1 MKRSLL
7 FLTTTLFLFS
17 INNST
22 AQTTWGD
29 SLTLQIEAIAQ
40 VSHAQITITWPADA
54 DALSFQVY
62 RKSKT
67 ATTWG
72 GVMATLTTGTTS
84 YVDATATLGSIYDYK
99 IVMNS
104 SGTPAKY
111 GYLSSGINVQA
122 NSNRGIAIVVI
133 ENTYVSNPV
142 YQAAIDQTLM
152 DLELDGWYPK
162 TLYVNSTDAADVVKA
177 NIVSLHSE
185 NTTMTKLLLLIGHV
199 PIPHSGELNP
209 DGHADHIGAWP
220 TDTYYADLSGSWSDA
235 SISNIT
241 SANPRNHNIPGDGKF
256 DQSYIPSDVD
266 LQTGRVDLAELPAFP
281 ESEETLL
288 LRYMDKL
295 HRFKTTAI
303 NVNDKALI
311 DDNFTTYTE
320 GFSQNGYRNFAP
332 LVGRVNFSTTADY
345 LTEASYFTGTTG
357 TYLWAYG
364 CGGGWY
370 SGAGGI
376 GSTAN
381 FPTDSL
387 CSIFSMLFGSY
398 FGDWDYSDAFLRA
411 PLAQGNTLT
420 NCWAGRPNWFFHH
433 MAMGENIGYS
443 TRLTQNNSSLYFGS
457 TIAGLTRIVSS
468 NLMGDPSLRM
478 HYIPQPTNLII
489 VAGGTSN
496 TLNWSA
502 GGAEIGYNVY
512 RRYAD
517 STDFVKLNGTLITGT
532 NFTDLTLPVAGT
544 VYYYVKAVELK
555 TTPSGTYY
563 NESLGVRDSAQTT
576 VSVVEQLNNFNLS
589 VYPNPTRGDITVQ
602 FNSISDGNLKVY
614 NSFGEIVF
622 EKSNINCLI
631 ENIGLNVAN
640 GVYFL
645 SVTNGDETLRR
656 KLIVEK

>member
-7 FLTTTLFLFS
+7 LIIPTLFVFS
-17 INNST
+17 YNNSS

-29 SLTLQIEAIAQ
+29 SLSLQVEAVAQ
-40 VSHAQITITWPADA
+40 VSPAQITITWPADA

-72 GVMATLTTGTTS
+72 GVMATIAAGTTS
-84 YVDATATLGSIYDYK
+84 YVDATATVGSIYDYK
-99 IVMNS
+99 VVMNS
-104 SGTPAKY
+104 TGTPAKY
-111 GYLSSGINVQA
+111 GYLSSGIQVQA

-142 YQAAIDQTLM
+142 YQAAVDQTLM

-162 TLYVNSTDAADVVKA
+162 TLYVNASDAVDIIKN
-177 NIVSLHSE
+177 NIVSLYSE
-185 NTTMTKLLLLIGHV
+185 NTVMTKLLLLVGHV
-199 PIPHSGELNP
+199 PIPHSGDLNP
-209 DGHADHIGAWP
+209 DGHPDHMGAWP
-220 TDTYYADLSGSWSDA
+220 TDTYYADMNGSWTDV
-235 SISNIT
+235 SINDVT
-241 SANPRNHNIPGDGKF
+241 SANIRNHNIPGDGKF
-256 DQSYIPSDVD
+256 DQSYIPTD
-266 LQTGRVDLAELPAFP
+266 LELQVGRVDLAELVSFP

-295 HRFKTTAI
+295 HRFKIGAI
-303 NVNDKALI
+303 TVTDQALI

-332 LVGRVNFSTTADY
+332 LVGRTNFSTTADY
-345 LTEASYFTGTTG
+345 LTQGSYLTGTTG
-357 TYLWAYG
+357 TYIWAFG

-370 SGAGGI
+370 AGAGGI
-376 GSTAN
+376 GSTSN
-381 FPTDSL
+381 FPPDSL
-387 CSIFSMLFGSY
+387 STVFSMLFGSY

-443 TRLTQNNSSLYFGS
+443 TRLSQNNSSLYFGS
-457 TIAGLTRIVSS
+457 TLAGLTRIVSS

-478 HYIPQPTNLII
+478 HYIVQPTNLNI

-517 STDFVKLNGTLITGT
+517 STDFVKLNSSLITGT

-576 VSVVEQLNNFNLS
+576 VSMVETKGDFNLS
-589 VYPNPTRGDITVQ
+589 VYPNPSNGNITVQ
-602 FNSISDGNLKVY
+602 FNKMDNGTLALY
-614 NSFGEIVF
+614 NSFGELVF
-622 EKSNINCLI
+622 EKAKLNCLVENINL
-631 ENIGLNVAN
+631 EVAT
-640 GVYFL
+640 GVYYL
-645 SVTNGDETLRR
+645 NISNGNELLRR
-656 KLIVEK
+656 KLIIKK

>member
-1 MKRSLL
+1 MKKSLL
-7 FLTTTLFLFS
+7 FLITTHFIFS
-17 INNST
+17 YNNSS

-29 SLTLQIEAIAQ
+29 SLTLQVEAIAQ
-40 VSHAQITITWPADA
+40 VSPAQITITWENDA
-54 DALSFQVY
+54 DALNYILY
-62 RKSKT
+62 RKSKN

-72 GVMATLTTGTTS
+72 GILASLPTGSTS
-84 YVDATATLGSIYDYK
+84 YVDATATVGSIYDYK

-104 SGTPAKY
+104 SGTPTKY

-133 ENTYVSNPV
+133 EDSYIGNLV
-142 YQAAIDQTLM
+142 YQTALDQTLM

-162 TLYVNSTDAADVVKA
+162 TLYVNSTDAVDAIKA
-177 NIVSLHSE
+177 SIVTLYNE
-185 NTTMTKLLLLIGHV
+185 NTIKTKLLLLIGHV
-199 PIPHSGELNP
+199 PIPHSGDLNP
-209 DGHADHIGAWP
+209 DGHPDHKGAWP
-220 TDTYYADLSGSWSDA
+220 TDTYYADMDGSWTDG

-241 SANPRNHNIPGDGKF
+241 SANSRNHNVPGDGKF

-266 LQTGRVDLAELPAFP
+266 LQVGRVDLAELTSFP

-295 HRFKTTAI
+295 HRFKTDEI
-303 NVNDKALI
+303 NVSDEALI

-320 GFSQNGYRNFAP
+320 GFSQNGYRNFSP
-332 LVGRVNFSTTADY
+332 LVGRANISTTADFLSQGSY
-345 LTEASYFTGTTG
+345 LTGTTG
-357 TYLWAYG
+357 TYLWGYG

-376 GSTAN
+376 GSTSN
-381 FPTDSL
+381 FATDSL
-387 CSIFSMLFGSY
+387 STVFSMLFGSY
-398 FGDWDYSDAFLRA
+398 FGDWDYVDAFLRA

-457 TIAGLTRIVSS
+457 TLAGLTRIVSS
-468 NLMGDPSLRM
+468 NLMGDPSVRM
-478 HYIPQPTNLII
+478 HYIPQPTNLLV
-489 VAGGTSN
+489 VAGGSSN
-496 TLNWSA
+496 TLMWSA

-517 STDFVKLNGTLITGT
+517 STDFVKLNSSLITGT
-532 NFTDLTLPVAGT
+532 NFTDLTLPLAGT

-563 NESLGVRDSAQTT
+563 NESLGIRDSATAT
-576 VSVVEQLNNFNLS
+576 VSLIENLNDFNF
-589 VYPNPTRGDITVQ
+589 VAYPNPSNGVITIQ
-602 FNSISDGNLKVY
+602 FNKIDDGSIKVF
-614 NSFGEIVF
+614 NSLGEMVF
-622 EKSNINCLI
+622 EKSSIHNLMETIS
-631 ENIGLNVAN
+631 LNVAN
-640 GVYFL
+640 GVYFI
-645 SVTNGDETLRR
+645 SASNGETGLR
-656 KLIVEK
+656 KKIIIEK